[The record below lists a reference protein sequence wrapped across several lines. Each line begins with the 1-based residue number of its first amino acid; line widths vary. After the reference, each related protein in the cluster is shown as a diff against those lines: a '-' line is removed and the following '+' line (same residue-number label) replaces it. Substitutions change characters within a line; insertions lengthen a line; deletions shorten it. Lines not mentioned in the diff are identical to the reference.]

1 MERKMAKSL
10 FSDAVRT
17 ELRTHHYSL
26 KTGKSY
32 LYWIRLFIFF
42 NIYIVDAPETH
53 RPETH
58 REKGRLM
65 GVLTACDI

>member
-53 RPETH
+53 R
-58 REKGRLM
+58 EKGRLM